1 MRATNAKKIDFEAF
15 GVRSIPRPTMTVAAP
30 AVNPV
35 LRFQRAP
42 LRSTKKARGRSRSH
56 GLRRPTAPARPGV
69 GLPGSLLDR
78 PDVRK
83 ALLRVGGE
91 RPGPRGHVP
100 QPGCEACLERA
111 GARDAT
117 ER

>member
-69 GLPGSLLDR
+69 GLPRSLLDR

-91 RPGPRGHVP
+91 RPV
-100 QPGCEACLERA
+100 RA
-111 GARDAT
+111 AMSRNLVARHGSKGLALAT
-117 ER
+117 